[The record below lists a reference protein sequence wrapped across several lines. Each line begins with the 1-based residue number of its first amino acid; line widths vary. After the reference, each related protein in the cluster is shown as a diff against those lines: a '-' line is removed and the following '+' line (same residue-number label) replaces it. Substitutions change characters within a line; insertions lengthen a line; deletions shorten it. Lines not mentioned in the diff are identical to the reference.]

1 MLSFAE
7 AMCRVREASCRLCL
21 SKKSIPP
28 LLDLSEN
35 SSLASLITEVLSL
48 RFSLSSDK
56 LRDTS
61 HPRHVCH
68 VCHDTIQ
75 SFVKLRA
82 QALKNEESFHESQ
95 NTMTLSSVPMTSV
108 NKFSDDDEDYS
119 KEDHHDLCDDFSEPF
134 LPDKT
139 VIKTEEENSNNL
151 PIKISFI
158 KVEKKVKKP
167 RILKTELPKDSA
179 KPMKGKGSRP
189 RTEHTMRAR
198 AVVKQLILELGPS
211 YTPDTL
217 LTCPTCGY
225 TRTKH
230 YLTKHIKWVHK
241 EADIP
246 CEIEGCK
253 WSFKKHTDMKIH
265 MKIVHFSSKE
275 QCSICGGHFKNLD
288 NHVKVKHLG

>member
-1 MLSFAE
+1 
-7 AMCRVREASCRLCL
+7 MCRVREASCRLCL

-35 SSLASLITEVLSL
+35 SSLASLITEVLRL
-48 RFSLSSDK
+48 RFSLSGAK

-68 VCHDTIQ
+68 ACHDTIQ

-82 QALKNEESFHESQ
+82 QALKNEESFYESQ
-95 NTMTLSSVPMTSV
+95 NTMTLSSV
-108 NKFSDDDEDYS
+108 NKFSDDD
-119 KEDHHDLCDDFSEPF
+119 EDHHDLCDDFSEPF
-134 LPDKT
+134 LPDNT
-139 VIKTEEENSNNL
+139 VIKTEEENSNNV

-167 RILKTELPKDSA
+167 RKLKTELPEDSTT
-179 KPMKGKGSRP
+179 KPKKGKGKDSL
-189 RTEHTMRAR
+189 RAR
-198 AVVKQLILELGPS
+198 AVVKQLILEHGPS

-217 LTCPTCGY
+217 LTCPTCGF

-230 YLTKHIKWVHK
+230 ALTNHIKWVHK

-253 WSFKKHTDMKIH
+253 WSFKKHTDMKWH
-265 MKIVHFSSKE
+265 MQRVHFGTAE
-275 QCSICGGHFKNLD
+275 QCSICGGHFKDLD
-288 NHVKVKHLG
+288 HHVKVKHLG